1 MAETGVFAER
11 RLIEIEAAT
20 LCRWLD
26 MGRALLVDVREEDEF
41 AEDRISGALN
51 MPLSSFDPARL
62 PETGGRRL
70 VLVCAVGRRSA
81 QAAGILMASGHTEVT
96 HLRGGMLS
104 WDDAEY
110 RTVSKEAVPA
120 AQASPAA
127 LSPCT

>member
-70 VLVCAVGRRSA
+70 VLVCAIGRRSA

-96 HLRGGMLS
+96 HLRGGMLA

-120 AQASPAA
+120 AQASPPA
-127 LSPCT
+127 LSPCA

>member
-1 MAETGVFAER
+1 MAETAVFAER

-41 AEDRISGALN
+41 AEDRISGAVNL
-51 MPLSSFDPARL
+51 PLSSFDPARL
-62 PETGGRRL
+62 PEIGGRRL

-81 QAAGILMASGHTEVT
+81 QAAGILMASGYTEVT

-110 RTVSKEAVPA
+110 RTVSHS
-120 AQASPAA
+120 AQVSPVA
-127 LSPCT
+127 LSPCA

>member
-1 MAETGVFAER
+1 MAETGVFGER

-70 VLVCAVGRRSA
+70 VLVCGVGRRSA
-81 QAAGILMASGHTEVT
+81 QAAGILMAAGHTEVT
-96 HLRGGMLS
+96 HLRGGMLA
-104 WDDAEY
+104 WDDAQF
-110 RTVSKEAVPA
+110 RTVSHS
-120 AQASPAA
+120 AQVSPVA
-127 LSPCT
+127 LSPCA